1 MNNFKTP
8 PAGRHKKIAYSPRKK
23 QLKQF
28 YAPMIKVIYA
38 DINFQEFKLRFK
50 KERFTIGIV
59 KLPLLK
65 LRSRRVQDTLIYVG
79 LCVKIQ

>member
-1 MNNFKTP
+1 
-8 PAGRHKKIAYSPRKK
+8 
-23 QLKQF
+23 
-28 YAPMIKVIYA
+28 MIKVIYA
-38 DINFQEFKLRFK
+38 DINFQEFTLRFK